1 MLIEAI
7 MTDKIQLAFDA
18 GDVFTPGSP
27 INALDLFAGRSD
39 QIEAILNAIS
49 QRGYHAILYGERGVG
64 KTSLSNVL
72 SQLLHGRKNSKFLL
86 PRINCDASDTYT
98 SLWRKQFNDIIV
110 TETRMGIGFNADQI
124 EVSRRLVD
132 TLPEQITPDDVRRT
146 LEQLSKG
153 LILVPIFDE
162 FDRVR
167 QNYVSTL
174 MADTIKMLSDYSVPA
189 TIILIGVADSV
200 DGLIGEHQSIE
211 RALIQIPMPRMSGSE
226 TGQIVT
232 NGLTRLRMTINN
244 EALEEIIGLSQ
255 GLPYITHLLA
265 LYSSKAAIARDSKV
279 VESSD
284 VDIGIKASLGQWQ
297 QSVKSAYYHATKSQ
311 QPGHIYKEVLL
322 ACAVAATDDLGYF
335 AAADVREPLRHITGK
350 PYDIPNFA
358 RHLKELSQPGRGEML
373 SRTGEK
379 RRIRYRFESPL
390 LRPYIIMRGFS
401 DHLLNKDDMKVLAL
415 TAPYKKV

>member
-1 MLIEAI
+1 MADTGQMAEAV
-7 MTDKIQLAFDA
+7 QLAFEA
-18 GDVFTPGSP
+18 GNVFTPGAP
-27 INALDLFAGRSD
+27 INELELFAGRSE
-39 QIEAILNAIS
+39 QIDAILNAIS

-72 SQLLHGRKNSKFLL
+72 SQLLHSRKNSKFLL

-98 SLWRKQFNDIIV
+98 TLWRKQFNDIIV
-110 TETRMGIGFNADQI
+110 TETKMGIGFNADQI
-124 EVSRRLVD
+124 EVSRKLVD

-146 LEQLSKG
+146 LEQLAKG

-162 FDRVR
+162 FDRV
-167 QNYVSTL
+167 QQGYVSTL
-174 MADTIKMLSDYSVPA
+174 MADTIKMLSDYSVAA
-189 TIILIGVADSV
+189 TMVLIGVGDSV
-200 DGLIGEHQSIE
+200 DSLIGEHQSIE
-211 RALIQIPMPRMSGSE
+211 RALIQIPMPRMSGLE
-226 TGQIVT
+226 TAQIVT
-232 NGLTRLRMTINN
+232 NGLTRLSMTPSDG
-244 EALEEIIGLSQ
+244 ALDEIKGLSQ

-265 LYSSKAAIARDSKV
+265 LHSTKAAIQRGSRT
-279 VESSD
+279 VESTD
-284 VDIGIKASLGQWQ
+284 VDVGIKASLGQWQ

-322 ACAVAATDDLGYF
+322 ACAVAPTDDLGYF
-335 AAADVREPLRHITGK
+335 AAADVREPLRHITGR

-401 DHLLNKDDMKVLAL
+401 EHMLTKDDMKILAVNS
-415 TAPYKKV
+415 PYQNA